1 MLEHPI
7 LLALVIGVVLII
19 FALICFMLGYVRGY
33 ADRKEYEHFVRRL
46 QQEKSKKTTTQST
59 MGPITVVVQEK

>member
-7 LLALVIGVVLII
+7 LLAMVMGVVLIL
-19 FALICFMLGYVRGY
+19 FAVACFLLGYIRGY
-33 ADRKEYEHFVRRL
+33 ADRKEYEQFVRRL
-46 QQEKSKKTTTQST
+46 QQEKSTKTTTQRT